1 MLKFLYLR
9 LKSFKKNS
17 VHNKRTLANQL
28 FYMQKKLK
36 LWDATMLVMGSM
48 IGSGIFIVSSDMMRN
63 LGSGYWLIAVWV
75 ITGIMTVAAAISYG
89 ELSAMF
95 PKAGGQYTY
104 ITEIFGKMT
113 GFLYGWGLFA
123 VIQTGTIAAVAMAF
137 GKFTAYLIPALNNSD
152 PIFQSGT
159 FRITWVQILA
169 IVIIL
174 LLTFINTRGVKNG
187 KLLQNVFTTS
197 KILALL
203 GIIFF
208 GFLLIRDSQWT
219 QNMSFGWSGFQNFGR
234 EVGNDLLST
243 GWQPISGVTLLGGIA
258 AAMVGSVFSSVAWEN
273 VTFVSGEIENPKKNV
288 VKSMVLGTCVV
299 MVLYLLVNFVYLN
312 ALGRDEIAFAD
323 KNRPAVAASEVIFGN
338 LGTVIMAILVM
349 VSTFGCINGL
359 VLAGARVFQTMAK
372 DGLFF
377 RAATENNR
385 FDVPAKSLWM
395 QGIWASA
402 LALSG
407 QYGDLLDM
415 ISFVIVLF
423 YMITVF
429 GVIYLRIKR
438 PDLERPY
445 KTWLYPVTPILYLL
459 IGTAFCVLLIWFKP
473 QYTWPGFILILL
485 GLPVYWFINR
495 GKSV

>member
-1 MLKFLYLR
+1 MK
-9 LKSFKKNS
+9 
-17 VHNKRTLANQL
+17 
-28 FYMQKKLK
+28 KKLK

-63 LGSGYWLIAVWV
+63 LGSGYWLIAVWI

-104 ITEIFGKMT
+104 MTEIFGRMT
-113 GFLYGWGLFA
+113 GFLYGWGLFT

-137 GKFTAYLIPALNNSD
+137 GKFTSYLIPALNNSQ
-152 PIFQSGT
+152 PIFQSGS
-159 FRITWVQILA
+159 FKITWVQILA

-174 LLTFINTRGVKNG
+174 LLTYINTRGVKNG
-187 KLLQNVFTTS
+187 KFLQNIFTTS
-197 KILALL
+197 KIISLL
-203 GIIFF
+203 GIIVF
-208 GFLLIRDSQWT
+208 GFLLVKDSQWT
-219 QNMSFGWSGFQNFGR
+219 ENMSFGWNAFQDFGK
-234 EVGNDLLST
+234 EVGNDLVPTS
-243 GWQPISGVTLLGGIA
+243 WQSIGSITLLGGIA

-273 VTFVSGEIENPKKNV
+273 VTFMSGEIENPKKNV
-288 VKSMVLGTCVV
+288 VKAMVLGTIVV
-299 MVLYLLVNFVYLN
+299 MILYLLVNLVYLN
-312 ALGRDEIAFAD
+312 ALDRDGIAFAD

-338 LGTVIMAILVM
+338 LGTIIMAILVM
-349 VSTFGCINGL
+349 ISTFGCINGL

-377 RAATENNR
+377 KQAIENNKNE
-385 FDVPAKSLWM
+385 VPEKSLWM
-395 QGIWASA
+395 QGIWASV

-429 GVIYLRIKR
+429 GVIYMRIKQ

-445 KTWLYPVTPILYLL
+445 KTWLYPITPILYLF

-473 QYTWPGFILILL
+473 QYTWPGFLLILL

-495 GKSV
+495 KKVE

>member
-1 MLKFLYLR
+1 MSKLETKTF
-9 LKSFKKNS
+9 
-17 VHNKRTLANQL
+17 
-28 FYMQKKLK
+28 MQKKLK

-63 LGSGYWLIAVWV
+63 LGSGYWLIVVWI

-89 ELSAMF
+89 ELSSMF

-104 ITEIFGKMT
+104 ITEIFGKMS
-113 GFLYGWGLFA
+113 GFLYGWGLFT

-137 GKFTAYLIPALNNSD
+137 GKFTAYLIPALNDSA

-159 FRITWVQILA
+159 FKITWIQILA

-174 LLTFINTRGVKNG
+174 LLTFINTKGLKNG
-187 KLLQNVFTTS
+187 KILQDIFTSS

-203 GIIFF
+203 GIIVF
-208 GFLLIRDSQWT
+208 GFLLVKNSQWAE
-219 QNMSFGWSGFQNFGR
+219 NMSFGWNSFQDFGR
-234 EVGNDLLST
+234 EVGNNLLPT
-243 GWQPISGVTLLGGIA
+243 GWKPIGGMTLLGGIA
-258 AAMVGSVFSSVAWEN
+258 AALVGSIFSSVAWEN
-273 VTFVSGEIENPKKNV
+273 VTFMSGEIENPKKNV
-288 VKSMVLGTCVV
+288 VKSMVLGTTVV
-299 MVLYLLVNFVYLN
+299 MILYLLVNFVYLN
-312 ALGRDEIAFAD
+312 ALDRDGIAFAD
-323 KNRPAVAASEVIFGN
+323 KNRPAVAASEVIFGSI
-338 LGTVIMAILVM
+338 GTMIMAVLVM
-349 VSTFGCINGL
+349 ISTFGCINGL
-359 VLAGARVFQTMAK
+359 VLAGARVYQSMAK

-377 RAATENNR
+377 KSAIENNEYN
-385 FDVPAKSLWM
+385 VPEKSLWM
-395 QGIWASA
+395 QGIWASV

-429 GVIYLRIKR
+429 GVIYLRIKK
-438 PDLERPY
+438 PNLERPY

-485 GLPVYWFINR
+485 GLPVYFFINR
-495 GKSV
+495 KNSE